1 MKYNFL
7 RFPGFKYKAVTLSY
21 DDDVIFDE
29 KLVSILD
36 EYGLK
41 CTFNLNSGLFAE
53 KAGGRMM
60 TEEQAKKL
68 FLGSVHE
75 VAVHGVKH
83 KSLAEF
89 PAAIAAQDVLQD
101 RINLESAFGRVVDGM
116 AYANGS
122 YDDKVVEILK
132 TCGIKYARTV
142 VSTHKFDIPTDW
154 LRLPATCHHGDSALG
169 ELTESFLADY
179 PENAHYAHKFPKLF
193 YLWGHAYEFND
204 RDEWNIIEDFAR
216 KVGKRDDVWYATNGE
231 VYDYVKA
238 FDSLVYSV
246 SNGIV
251 KNPTAT
257 DVYLNYYGREI
268 KIGAGET
275 VNTEKV

>member
-1 MKYNFL
+1 MRYAFL
-7 RFPGFKYKAVTLSY
+7 CFPGWKEKAVAVSY

-29 KLVSILD
+29 KLVGILD

-53 KAGGRMM
+53 KEGGRMM

-68 FLGSVHE
+68 FSGSAHE
-75 VAVHGVKH
+75 VAGHGVKH
-83 KSLAEF
+83 LSLAEF

-101 RINLESAFGRVVDGM
+101 RVNLERIFGKVVDGM

-154 LRLPATCHHGDSALG
+154 LRLPATCHHGDPALG

-179 PENAHYAHKFPKLF
+179 PENTYYVSRIPKLF

-204 RDEWNIIEDFAR
+204 RNEWGIIEEFAR

-246 SNGIV
+246 SDAIV

-257 DVYLNYYGREI
+257 DVYLNYYGKNI

-275 VNTEKV
+275 VNIGEV